1 MKPEQVPVAVE
12 IQGKEYRIACPP
24 EEQEGLL
31 ASAKLLDQKMQEIRS
46 SGKVIGLERIAVMAA
61 LNIAHELLRYKSEEA
76 TYNKTLGTGIRQLQD
91 KVQDAL
97 SNLKQMEL

>member
-1 MKPEQVPVAVE
+1 MKSEQVPVTVE

-24 EEQEGLL
+24 EEQEELL
-31 ASAKLLDQKMQEIRS
+31 ASAKLLDQKMQEIRA
-46 SGKVIGLERIAVMAA
+46 SGKIIGHERIAVMAA

-91 KVQDAL
+91 KVQGAL
-97 SNLKQMEL
+97 SSLKQMEL